1 MTVHTS
7 NTFNET
13 ILETKLQF
21 YILRMSMHDWNHAL
35 KVDETSSIGASS
47 LAAIQLQR
55 LACSGN
61 FERYLGSQLFSIASY
76 GVGVVVDR

>member
-13 ILETKLQF
+13 ILETKLHF

-35 KVDETSSIGASS
+35 KVGETSSIGASS
-47 LAAIQLQR
+47 LAAVQL
-55 LACSGN
+55 
-61 FERYLGSQLFSIASY
+61 
-76 GVGVVVDR
+76 